1 MKKLILTILTT
12 ITILGANAQGNNLQF
27 NRALFETICTTTAYL
42 TDYHNITNA
51 FTIPVGKVWKI
62 NNLEGSDFKNLS
74 GSPENANDI
83 AKVYLSRAGQDNYME
98 IILGSF
104 NSPLWLP
111 EGSYDISLVCNSSN
125 KDYNL
130 IFSGI
135 EFNIVQ

>member
-12 ITILGANAQGNNLQF
+12 ITILGVNAQGNNLQF
-27 NRALFETICTTTAYL
+27 NRALFETICTTTAYQAS
-42 TDYHNITNA
+42 YHNIANA

-62 NNLEGSDFKNLS
+62 NYVEGSDFKNLNW
-74 GSPENANDI
+74 SPSNANDI
-83 AKVYLSRAGQDNYME
+83 GDVYLSKAGQDNYME
-98 IILGSF
+98 IILGSY

-111 EGSYDISLVCNSSN
+111 EGSYDISFLCNSSN

-135 EFNIVQ
+135 EFNIVP